1 MIVTLLVV
9 TFVLSLAVAL
19 LVAFLFRRPVRAIMD
34 RVVGD
39 PLGSAWVR
47 YVMLALVVVGVGGGV
62 RPWDYE
68 KYITPAQNQALPVL
82 NSDRWVLEIYR
93 TIIGTAQAD
102 TWMLLIFFVFA
113 LIAYVLL
120 RGAELRQGKAAA

>member
-1 MIVTLLVV
+1 VIVTLLVV
-9 TFVLSLAVAL
+9 TFVVSLCVAF
-19 LVAFLFRRPVRAIMD
+19 LVAFLFRKPVRAIMD

-39 PLGSAWVR
+39 PLGLAWVR

-68 KYITPAQNQALPVL
+68 KYITPVQNQALPVL

-102 TWMLLIFFVFA
+102 TWLLLVFFVFA

-120 RGAELRQGKAAA
+120 RGAELRQGKTAA